1 MKAETKETIRWIKE
15 RLNYSCVKGTTDED
29 KLTKAINLLD
39 SLPKLEA
46 RLGKGGYIP
55 DKNRTPCKD
64 GDIVDVITKGKG
76 RFESFLYW
84 DDSHKRF
91 YFQPTDIHYCSFP
104 LFEDYVFVKVKN
116 GSNNN

>member
-1 MKAETKETIRWIKE
+1 MKAETKETIKWIKE
-15 RLNYSCVKGTTDED
+15 RLNFNCVKDTTDEKMLD
-29 KLTKAINLLD
+29 KAIKLLD

-55 DKNRTPCKD
+55 DKYGTPCKD
-64 GDIVDVITKGKG
+64 GDIVDVVIKGKG
-76 RFESFLYW
+76 RFESFLVW

-91 YFQPTDIHYCSFP
+91 CFQPTDPHYCSFP

>member
-1 MKAETKETIRWIKE
+1 LKQETKEIIRWIKE

-29 KLTKAINLLD
+29 KLTKAIKFLD

-55 DKNRTPCKD
+55 DRNGTPCKD
-64 GDIVDVITKGKG
+64 GDVIDIVTKGTS
-76 RFESFLYW
+76 RFESFLFW
-84 DDSHKRF
+84 DDKQKRF
-91 YFQPTDIHYCSFP
+91 YLQPTNPCCYPYSFYEVSF
-104 LFEDYVFVKVKN
+104 FEKVKD

>member
-29 KLTKAINLLD
+29 KLTKAIKFLD

-55 DKNRTPCKD
+55 DRNGTPCKD
-64 GDIVDVITKGKG
+64 GDVVNVVTKGTN
-76 RFESFLYW
+76 RFESLLFW
-84 DDSHKRF
+84 DDKQKRF
-91 YFQPTDIHYCSFP
+91 YFQPTDPCCCPSF
-104 LFEDYVFVKVKN
+104 LSGISFFEKVKN